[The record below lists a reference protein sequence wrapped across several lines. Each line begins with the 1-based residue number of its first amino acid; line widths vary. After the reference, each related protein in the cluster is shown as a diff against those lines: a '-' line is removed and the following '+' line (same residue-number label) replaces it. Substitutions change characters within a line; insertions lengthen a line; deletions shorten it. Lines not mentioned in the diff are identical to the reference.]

1 MSSELDARLDALE
14 QRLRLV
20 EDELA
25 VTRLVLGYG
34 PRVDSGSAEATAALW
49 AEDGSYEFEAGAA
62 ALRGRTGLAAM
73 VRSDAHRAHLLRGCA
88 HVLTAPHVVITGD
101 TAVATCYS
109 LMHHY
114 VAETGIFQ
122 VSRVSAN
129 RWELVRTGDGW
140 CVANRTNRL
149 LNGDDAARA
158 LFASTID

>member
-1 MSSELDARLDALE
+1 MSNEPDARLDALE

-25 VTRLVLGYG
+25 ISRLVLGYG
-34 PRVDSGSAEATAALW
+34 PRVDSGAAEAAAELW
-49 AEDGSYEFEAGAA
+49 AEDGSYEFEAGVP
-62 ALRGRTGLAAM
+62 ALQGRDGLAAM
-73 VRSDAHRAHLLRGCA
+73 VRGNAHQAHLRRGCA
-88 HVLTAPHVVITGD
+88 HVLTAPHVAVAGD

-114 VAETGIFQ
+114 VAATGIFQ

-140 CVANRTNRL
+140 RVANRTNRL